1 MTAAS
6 AFLAGGEGI
15 DMEGPRR
22 THFQMLRSF
31 TVADLFTFANASC
44 GTLSLFLC
52 LGYMAEHEK
61 RFLWAAFV
69 LLPLALVFDI
79 FDGYVAR
86 RRRSSALGAELD
98 SLADSL
104 SFGVAPAVLGFTLG
118 LRGFWDVVILTFF
131 VACGISRLAR
141 YNVTHAALAD
151 ETGKVR
157 YYEGLPIP
165 TNLAI
170 VVVLGVAFAQG
181 RVDDLLWFGAY
192 RLGPG
197 VFHPLTL
204 IYALSGCAMTSST
217 LRIPKP

>member
-1 MTAAS
+1 
-6 AFLAGGEGI
+6 
-15 DMEGPRR
+15 MEGSRR

-31 TVADLFTFANASC
+31 TLADLFTFANASC
-44 GTLSLFLC
+44 GMLSVLLC
-52 LGYMAEHEK
+52 LDYVAEHER

-79 FDGYVAR
+79 VDGYVAR
-86 RRRSSALGAELD
+86 RRRSSPLGAELD

-118 LRGFWDVVILTFF
+118 LRGVWDVVVLTFF

-151 ETGKVR
+151 ATGKVK

-165 TNLAI
+165 SNLAI
-170 VVVLGVAFAQG
+170 VIVLGVAFAQG

-192 RLGPG
+192 ELGPG
-197 VFHPLTL
+197 MFHPLTL
-204 IYALSGCAMTSST
+204 IYALSGCAMISST

>member
-1 MTAAS
+1 MTAVS
-6 AFLAGGEGI
+6 TFLAGGGGI

-31 TVADLFTFANASC
+31 TAADLFTFANASC
-44 GTLSLFLC
+44 GMLSLFLC
-52 LGYMAEHEK
+52 LSYVAEHET
-61 RFLWAAFV
+61 RLLWAAFV

-86 RRRSSALGAELD
+86 RRRSSAIGAELD

-104 SFGVAPAVLGFTLG
+104 SFGVAPAVLGYTLG
-118 LRGFWDVVILTFF
+118 LRGLWDVVVLTFF

-165 TNLAI
+165 ANLAI
-170 VVVLGVAFAQG
+170 VAMLGVAFAQG

-197 VFHPLTL
+197 VFHPLAL
-204 IYALSGCAMTSST
+204 IYALSGCAMISST

>member
-1 MTAAS
+1 M
-6 AFLAGGEGI
+6 
-15 DMEGPRR
+15 
-22 THFQMLRSF
+22 HFQMLRSF

-44 GTLSLFLC
+44 GMLAVFLC
-52 LGYMAEHEK
+52 LGYVAEHER
-61 RFLWAAFV
+61 RFLWAALV
-69 LLPLALVFDI
+69 LLPLALVFDV

-86 RRRSSALGAELD
+86 HRQSSPLGVELD

-104 SFGVAPAVLGFTLG
+104 SFGVAPAVLGFSLG
-118 LRGFWDVVILTFF
+118 LRGLWDVVILTFF

-165 TNLAI
+165 SNLAI

-181 RVDDLLWFGAY
+181 RVDALLWFGVY
-192 RLGPG
+192 QLGPG
-197 VFHPLTL
+197 LFHPLTL
-204 IYALSGCAMTSST
+204 IYACSGCAMVSST